1 MESLTAAMAAAE
13 AHSGGID
20 VVIAAAGI
28 GFPGSMETVEPD
40 EFDRF
45 IDTNLNGVWRAFR
58 AALPQVK
65 ARRGYML
72 AVSSMA
78 AFIHSSMAAFIH
90 SPLQGHYIASKA
102 GVWALCNSVRLELG
116 RTTWG
121 WARSTPPFSRPR

>member
-13 AHSGGID
+13 AHFGGID

-45 IDTNLNGVWRAFR
+45 IDINLNGVWRVFR

-72 AVSSMA
+72 AV
-78 AFIHSSMAAFIH
+78 SSMAAFIH

-116 RTTWG
+116 RTAWG
-121 WARSTPPFSRPR
+121 SARSTPPFSRPR